1 MTLFCSVSATPA
13 VSSVVWNRTIKG
25 LESSVTTDGVN
36 YTGSTPM
43 NPSLT
48 IRRTDIYDE
57 GTYLCTAT
65 NILGTDK
72 SGDIV
77 FSVTGKSIVLSWL
90 LRFHNLA
97 FLSGL
102 ICPLT

>member
-48 IRRTDIYDE
+48 IRVTDIYDE
-57 GTYLCTAT
+57 GTYVCIAT
-65 NILGTDK
+65 NSVGTYK

-77 FSVTGKSIVLSWL
+77 LLVKRKSIVL
-90 LRFHNLA
+90 
-97 FLSGL
+97 
-102 ICPLT
+102 